1 MTLVLFTPTSAR
13 CATALVGILRM
24 GTGMPIT
31 FEVGTV
37 VVVAGTVVVVAG
49 TVVAGTVVAGT
60 VVPGT
65 VVTGGELLN
74 GTFTGEEAQPV
85 PSPN

>member
-1 MTLVLFTPTSAR
+1 MTLVLLTPTSAR

-31 FEVGTV
+31 FEAGTVVVVVVAVVAVV
-37 VVVAGTVVVVAG
+37 VVVAGTVVTG
-49 TVVAGTVVAGT
+49 TVVAG
-60 VVPGT
+60 
-65 VVTGGELLN
+65 GELLN
-74 GTFTGEEAQPV
+74 DTFTGEVAQPM

>member
-24 GTGMPIT
+24 GTGIPMT

-37 VVVAGTVVVVAG
+37 VAVVAVVVVVAG
-49 TVVAGTVVAGT
+49 TVVAGTVVTGT
-60 VVPGT
+60 VVA
-65 VVTGGELLN
+65 GGELLN
-74 GTFTGEEAQPV
+74 GTFTGEVAQPMS
-85 PSPN
+85 SPN

>member
-1 MTLVLFTPTSAR
+1 MTLVLLTPTSAR

-31 FEVGTV
+31 FEAGTV
-37 VVVAGTVVVVAG
+37 VVVAATVVVVAG
-49 TVVAGTVVAGT
+49 TVVAGTVAVGT
-60 VVPGT
+60 VVA
-65 VVTGGELLN
+65 GGALLN
-74 GTFTGEEAQPV
+74 GTFTGEVAHPM